1 MDFKITIALSNNEQ
15 IKKNTWQLV
24 DLMTIHYTCSN
35 SINQDN
41 SDINIKER
49 IRREATDI
57 YKFILNLN
65 TGYQDKSKIKNIII
79 DNSLLGSNSF
89 EINIFIPFLEGL
101 HLCNYEF
108 NYHKTNQKSN
118 IFNITTESQYS
129 HLEAAIFGTHLA
141 RDLVNHPLSHLTA
154 LQLSDEIKRVG
165 AETGFKV
172 EVLDE
177 SAIRDLK
184 MGGVL
189 SVNKGSVAPPTF
201 NILTYRHPDLN
212 KDHSPDIL
220 VGKGV
225 VYDTGGLSLKP
236 TANSMD
242 MMKCD
247 MGGAATVIGAI
258 AALAKAK
265 SMAYVIGLIPAVEN
279 RPGGEAYVP
288 GDIVTMMNGTTV
300 EVLNTDAE
308 GRLILADALH
318 YAKRYNPSMVID
330 VATLT
335 GSAARSVGK
344 YGIVAM
350 GNINNDYMLNLSDVG
365 SQVGERIA
373 WQPFWSDYAGELKSF
388 VADIK
393 NIGSAEA
400 GHITAGKFLE
410 HFTDYPW
417 FHLDIAGSAFLKSSF
432 LYHPEGGT
440 GVGVR
445 LLFQF
450 FDTALNQLRKK
461 SL

>member
-1 MDFKITIALSNNEQ
+1 
-15 IKKNTWQLV
+15 
-24 DLMTIHYTCSN
+24 
-35 SINQDN
+35 
-41 SDINIKER
+41 
-49 IRREATDI
+49 
-57 YKFILNLN
+57 
-65 TGYQDKSKIKNIII
+65 
-79 DNSLLGSNSF
+79 
-89 EINIFIPFLEGL
+89 
-101 HLCNYEF
+101 
-108 NYHKTNQKSN
+108 
-118 IFNITTESQYS
+118 
-129 HLEAAIFGTHLA
+129 
-141 RDLVNHPLSHLTA
+141 
-154 LQLSDEIKRVG
+154 
-165 AETGFKV
+165 
-172 EVLDE
+172 
-177 SAIRDLK
+177 
-184 MGGVL
+184 
-189 SVNKGSVAPPTF
+189 
-201 NILTYRHPDLN
+201 
-212 KDHSPDIL
+212 
-220 VGKGV
+220 
-225 VYDTGGLSLKP
+225 
-236 TANSMD
+236 MD

-288 GDIVTMMNGTTV
+288 GDIITMMDGTTV

-350 GNINNDYMLNLSDVG
+350 GNINNDYMLKLSDIG
-365 SQVGERIA
+365 NQVGERVA
-373 WQPFWSDYAGELKSF
+373 WQPFWSDYATELKSF

-440 GVGVR
+440 GIGVR

-450 FDTALNQLRKK
+450 FDTDLNRLRRK